1 VNEFKSGYL
10 IEEEDHA
17 FLESTS
23 TPMLFSGPIS
33 QKVSFREKGLRIEN
47 QGRMGSCGGHAGS
60 SVLECLNWLD
70 TKDWVQ
76 LSRMWC
82 YIAAQRETGHNGRD
96 VGCTISGLAKAM
108 QSRGVCLESSLPYPD
123 RYSDVLPRSAA
134 EEAAQHKI
142 KAFTRLPTAEQARQ
156 FIGSGLGLIAI
167 GIPWMNGFQ
176 GGEIS
181 SRTANGGS
189 IGGHALAVTGYDDST
204 RTFEVPNSWG
214 EQAGNQGW
222 FRMTYEFWDKIFR
235 GQNAEAIGFSDL
247 EEFTQP
253 RDFGGM
259 A

>member
-1 VNEFKSGYL
+1 MTPGYL

-23 TPMLFSGPIS
+23 TPVLFAGPIP

-70 TKDWVQ
+70 TKDWIQ

-142 KAFTRLPTAEQARQ
+142 KTFTRLPTAEQARQ

-167 GIPWMNGFQ
+167 GLPWMNGFQ
-176 GGEIS
+176 NGEIS

-189 IGGHALAVTGYDDST
+189 IGGHALAVTGYDDS
-204 RTFEVPNSWG
+204 RRLFEVANSWG
-214 EQAGNQGW
+214 QQAGSSGW
-222 FRMTYEFWDKIFR
+222 FTMTYEFWDKIFR
-235 GQNAEAIGFSDL
+235 TQNAEAVGMSDL
-247 EEFTQP
+247 EEFSAP